1 MGNKKLIGALAV
13 TGGVLA
19 LGSTAAFAGGDGSSG
34 SDPADVRPAS
44 AQQQADRPAADGDG
58 DRPYTGPDP
67 GEIRTGPGDHYTGPK
82 PDRAHPHRGNPWPEH
97 CSTEQP
103 QISSEHAERIALEK
117 VPGASVTEIDLDRC
131 YGVEWELDLRKGDI
145 EYEVEINADN
155 GRIVSFEE
163 DEDD

>member
-19 LGSTAAFAGGDGSSG
+19 LGSTAAAFAGGDGQSG
-34 SDPADVRPAS
+34 SHPADVRPVS
-44 AQQQADRPAADGDG
+44 SQQQSQQQSDRTADVDDG
-58 DRPYTGPDP
+58 DRFHDEQDRD
-67 GEIRTGPGDHYTGPK
+67 EIRTGPK

-103 QISSEHAERIALEK
+103 PISSADAERIALEK

-131 YGVEWELDLRKGDI
+131 YGLEWELDLHEGDI
-145 EYEVEINADN
+145 EYEIEINAND
-155 GRIVSFEE
+155 GQIVSFEE